1 MAKKIVSF
9 INVIILFLS
18 VYFVT
23 TNVDGESF
31 LSFTNFLNY
40 FEYDFFL
47 HTLYIIFYPIV
58 ITFFFSF
65 FTTAVK
71 KCSKTSDCPI
81 DMCWDYILPK
91 CLDRIR
97 IQCSQKFPAV
107 MQSVIM
113 AVRSRSNG
121 HDLSTNFLNIK

>member
-1 MAKKIVSF
+1 MAKKFVSF
-9 INVIILFLS
+9 INVMILFLS

-23 TNVDGESF
+23 TNVDGESS

-40 FEYDFFL
+40 FEYDFFCTYFI
-47 HTLYIIFYPIV
+47 HNIYPIV

-65 FTTAVK
+65 RTTAVK

-91 CLDRIR
+91 CLDRI
-97 IQCSQKFPAV
+97 CKCLKGKP
-107 MQSVIM
+107 
-113 AVRSRSNG
+113 
-121 HDLSTNFLNIK
+121 